1 MAEILLLDA
10 MGVLYQAADD
20 VADLLVPFVRQHGN
34 PDLTADAID
43 QDYVAASLGRME
55 TPDFWQRM
63 GVDALREDDYLA
75 SHRLIDGTLD
85 ALPLVKERF
94 GRIACLSNDVS
105 SWSLKLRQRFG
116 LESWIDRW
124 LISGDL
130 GLRKPSPEIYRH
142 AIGTLKARP
151 EEIVFVDDRPHNLDA
166 ARDLGVRTV
175 LFGGGGTES
184 GHRTIRRLTDLL

>member
-34 PDLTADAID
+34 PDLTAD
-43 QDYVAASLGRME
+43 
-55 TPDFWQRM
+55 
-63 GVDALREDDYLA
+63 
-75 SHRLIDGTLD
+75 
-85 ALPLVKERF
+85 
-94 GRIACLSNDVS
+94 
-105 SWSLKLRQRFG
+105 
-116 LESWIDRW
+116 
-124 LISGDL
+124 DL
-130 GLRKPSPEIYRH
+130 GLGKPSPEIYRH
-142 AIGTLKARP
+142 ALGTLKARP

>member
-85 ALPLVKERF
+85 ALPLLKERF

-166 ARDLGVRTV
+166 ARDLGVRFSAAAAPSRDTAPS
-175 LFGGGGTES
+175 GG
-184 GHRTIRRLTDLL
+184 